1 MFLLLFKD
9 ISRDTDIQFSEGIYM
24 FHRRTMILNL
34 LSISLLST
42 PLISHANEPL
52 PTRAILL
59 NAVYGT
65 ETQPVKLLV
74 IQGEAKGCVIE
85 GTASYNKSRFCHEYD
100 LGTIHC
106 EKDGHN
112 IPVGNVVRGQLNIT
126 GTLANSGMGRD
137 YLITN
142 KGVTVTLANE

>member
-1 MFLLLFKD
+1 ML
-9 ISRDTDIQFSEGIYM
+9 Q
-24 FHRRTMILNL
+24 HRTITLSL

-42 PLISHANEPL
+42 SLISHANERL

-59 NAVYGT
+59 NAVQGA
-65 ETQPVKLLV
+65 EPQPVKLLV

-85 GTASYNKSRFCHEYD
+85 GTASYNKKRYCHEYD
-100 LGTIHC
+100 LGTVHC
-106 EKDGHN
+106 EINGHK
-112 IPVGNVVRGQLNIT
+112 IPVGHVVRGQHNIK